1 MIKRTVD
8 LVHVCI
14 CKYMGMCVYM
24 IIIGVIQQKK
34 DCTYRLPNSE
44 IFLKVEHR
52 MQSMNETI
60 RELRSVYC

>member
-1 MIKRTVD
+1 
-8 LVHVCI
+8 
-14 CKYMGMCVYM
+14 MGMCVYM